1 MVAQTL
7 VLRHDHAQSAAA
19 AGDEQ
24 RTDAEH
30 APRYVHIKTPL
41 RQGRNTMNRY
51 DIVGMI
57 FGSGCAP
64 LDLTFLSYTYEAS
77 LPALYPGP
85 PACPPSI
92 DRNGNAGQLSQYYGS
107 DGTLVLKFGPVNRY
121 CIGFSVSYQGHYQ
134 NAEDGLGEYSVTF
147 TAEDSR
153 I

>member
-1 MVAQTL
+1 MASPTSAALTPAPASLPHTGGAVAPPPVVVASPAIAGSTNMVAQTL

-41 RQGRNTMNRY
+41 RQGGNTMNRY

-64 LDLTFLSYTYEAS
+64 LDLTFLSYTYEGSACAPRW
-77 LPALYPGP
+77 LPTIHRSQRQRGP
-85 PACPPSI
+85 TVA
-92 DRNGNAGQLSQYYGS
+92 
-107 DGTLVLKFGPVNRY
+107 VLR
-121 CIGFSVSYQGHYQ
+121 Q
-134 NAEDGLGEYSVTF
+134 
-147 TAEDSR
+147 
-153 I
+153 